1 MPSNFINLGDI
12 IINVNLIT
20 HIRKVQDDVVYI
32 TFNGAS
38 ELSDNFLRLEG
49 EQAKFFYNYIVDLI
63 YLSK

>member
-20 HIRKVQDDVVYI
+20 HIRKVMDGVLYI
-32 TFNGAS
+32 TFIGGDEAG
-38 ELSDNFLRLEG
+38 DNFLRLEG
-49 EQAKFFYNYIVDLI
+49 EQAKFFYNCIVDSI